1 VNRRDKLVG
10 VPQDKS
16 TEAAVRD
23 SEREHPPGVS
33 RENEL
38 DADSI
43 SALITF
49 FKTLDS
55 WDREAKKK

>member
-1 VNRRDKLVG
+1 VG

-23 SEREHPPGVS
+23 SEREHPLGVS

-38 DADSI
+38 DAASI

-55 WDREAKKK
+55 WDREAKKNDEGL

>member
-1 VNRRDKLVG
+1 VG
-10 VPQDKS
+10 VPQDKGI
-16 TEAAVRD
+16 EAAIGD
-23 SEREHPPGVS
+23 CEQDHPPAVGKG
-33 RENEL
+33 NEL
-38 DADSI
+38 DTASI